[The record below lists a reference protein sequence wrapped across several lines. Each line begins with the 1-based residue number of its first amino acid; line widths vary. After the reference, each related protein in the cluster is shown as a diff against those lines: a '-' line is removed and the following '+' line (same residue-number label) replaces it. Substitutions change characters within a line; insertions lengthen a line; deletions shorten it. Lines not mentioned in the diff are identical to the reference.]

1 MDSRPSP
8 TTVHSA
14 ARAEGLTKTYGA
26 GDTRVTALDDV
37 TVDFTAGEFTAI
49 MGPSGSGKSTL
60 MHCMAG
66 LDSPTSGSAFLGD
79 TDISGLGDKALT
91 TLRRDRLGFIF
102 QSFNLVPTL
111 TAAENITLPID
122 IAGDNVDKEWFGEI
136 TSRLGLTDR
145 LGHRPSELSGGQQ
158 QRVALARAV
167 VISPSVLLL
176 DEPLSNLDAKL
187 REETRG
193 QIRRVQTESGIT
205 ALYVTHDQAEAMAMS
220 DRIAVLDAGRV
231 HQIASPDTI
240 YHRPRTEFVA
250 RFIGRSNVM
259 PATVTAVGDATVD
272 VTVGEVAVTA
282 PRPDIDVTVGDSV
295 GLSLRPE
302 TLGFVADG
310 EGLFRGEV
318 TESEFS
324 GATSTFTVEVGESTM
339 LVTVPATGTRPDVG
353 DRVSVGL
360 VSGGAW
366 VVER

>member
-1 MDSRPSP
+1 MTSISFDSIIKQYGEKTRIGMDAVVASG
-8 TTVHSA
+8 
-14 ARAEGLTKTYGA
+14 EL
-26 GDTRVTALDDV
+26 
-37 TVDFTAGEFTAI
+37 FTLL
-49 MGPSGSGKSTL
+49 GPSGCGKSTL
-60 MHCMAG
+60 LRMVAG
-66 LDSPTSGSAFLGD
+66 FVAPTSGTIRFGD
-79 TDISGLGDKALT
+79 RDVTTVPPNKRDAGMVFQNYALFPHMT
-91 TLRRDRLGFIF
+91 
-102 QSFNLVPTL
+102 V
-111 TAAENITLPID
+111 AENTAYGLKVRRVSKAEREQRVAD
-122 IAGDNVDKEWFGEI
+122 ALSQVGLSEYGDRRVDQ
-136 TSRLGLTDR
+136 
-145 LGHRPSELSGGQQ
+145 LSGGQQ